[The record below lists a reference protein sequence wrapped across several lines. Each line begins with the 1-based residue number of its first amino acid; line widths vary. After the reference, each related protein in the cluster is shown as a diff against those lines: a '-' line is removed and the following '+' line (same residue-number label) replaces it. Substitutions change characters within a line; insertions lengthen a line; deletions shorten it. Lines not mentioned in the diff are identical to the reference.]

1 MATVSP
7 DKQYLRHE
15 LSVIFCRSHY
25 VRCRAS
31 SVTGKMIIM
40 CRAVDLKKIM
50 LEYTQVQSYRVYRVT
65 DTTTGKIYPEL
76 QTDLIINE
84 ED

>member
-1 MATVSP
+1 MAAVSP

-15 LSVIFCRSHY
+15 LSVIFARSHY
-25 VRCRAS
+25 IRCRAS

-65 DTTTGKIYPEL
+65 DTNGKIYPEL